1 MTEEQLEKEI
11 EEKQKQLH
19 EMRYGE
25 IDKAYEEFN
34 KSKEEAIKKYKLWRN
49 ITQVLTVLYITLI
62 LGVYNASK
70 KSC

>member
-19 EMRYGE
+19 DMRYGE

-34 KSKEEAIKKYKLWRN
+34 KSKEEAIKKYKIWKCAMEKHN
-49 ITQVLTVLYITLI
+49 TSPNSI
-62 LGVYNASK
+62 VYYFNSW
-70 KSC
+70 SL